1 MKFSHRLTT
10 ACVSFCTIFAAAI
23 QLAEAAPRPN
33 IVVILVDDLGYSDLG
48 CYGGEIETPNLDRM
62 AAEGMK
68 FTQAYATPVCSP
80 TRISLMTGMN
90 AARHRVTN
98 WTLHK
103 GKLKKME
110 ENYKKRNKKSQL
122 SKGQSH
128 SNTERRYGNGYN
140 YNGRW
145 DHP

>member
-1 MKFSHRLTT
+1 MK
-10 ACVSFCTIFAAAI
+10 
-23 QLAEAAPRPN
+23 
-33 IVVILVDDLGYSDLG
+33 
-48 CYGGEIETPNLDRM
+48 
-62 AAEGMK
+62 
-68 FTQAYATPVCSP
+68 
-80 TRISLMTGMN
+80 RISEMEEKLKRQGSLK
-90 AARHRVTN
+90 VEEVEE
-98 WTLHK
+98 LFK
-103 GKLKKME
+103 LKEKLKKME